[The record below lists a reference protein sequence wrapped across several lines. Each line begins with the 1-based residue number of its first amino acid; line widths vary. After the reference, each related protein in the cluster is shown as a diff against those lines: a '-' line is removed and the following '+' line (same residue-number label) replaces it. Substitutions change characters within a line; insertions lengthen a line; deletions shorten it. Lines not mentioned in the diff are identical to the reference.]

1 MVSFPLTQSDETPGS
16 QWMNMMESFAVGCGE
31 TLGQRLSRAR
41 TSNQWTLDFVA
52 RKIGVSKVS
61 VWGWEKDRS
70 RPRLESLESLSALFA
85 MPLET
90 LVSGGT
96 TPSGG
101 VPALI
106 ADCQTRIASAV
117 GVQPDQVEIR
127 VSFGR
132 V

>member
-1 MVSFPLTQSDETPGS
+1 
-16 QWMNMMESFAVGCGE
+16 MNMMESFTVNTEE

-41 TSNQWTLDFVA
+41 ISNQWTLDFVA

-90 LVSGGT
+90 LVSGGKVQ
-96 TPSGG
+96 SAG

-117 GVQPDQVEIR
+117 GVQPEQVEIR
-127 VSFGR
+127 VSFSR
-132 V
+132 L

>member
-1 MVSFPLTQSDETPGS
+1 
-16 QWMNMMESFAVGCGE
+16 MNMMESFAVPSAE
-31 TLGQRLSRAR
+31 TLGQRLLRAR
-41 TSNQWTLDFVA
+41 TSNRWTLDFVA

-90 LVSGGT
+90 LVSGEPA
-96 TPSGG
+96 PSGG

-106 ADCQTRIASAV
+106 ADCQSRIASAV

-132 V
+132 M